1 MQKLSTKISITIA
14 GVLLV
19 ALLSSGAAMLTAWQ
33 VGGLMEGAVE
43 KSLPNVRAAEGL
55 QLALLEQQGWVLSY
69 TLEPGKRDWLAQLEA
84 RKPPFER
91 WLREAES
98 AVHTPDERDVLAK
111 LRRAYHRYDQSRND
125 VVRLFG
131 AGDVED
137 ARALVLGEASQRYEE
152 VYALSKDY
160 IAANMRSIEEAN
172 SQAKRQIHNDTL
184 MVVVSSVLTL
194 VLGGGLLWQFYAG
207 VLRPLRAMLAEA
219 KGFTQLMA
227 GDAIPSD
234 DEPRAVGAYL
244 RLLMSDVADARTT
257 LTQSR
262 ARLLHAEKLASVGKL
277 AASVAHEIRN
287 PLTSIKMWLFWL
299 RRSTQ
304 PDGEALEAFDTV
316 AREIDRLESVVRN
329 FLEFTRPPTLSPR
342 PCRLAELMDAALQLI
357 AHRLSAHKITLR
369 RSAGCENCEVM
380 ADPDQFK
387 QVLINLLDNAIDAMP
402 DGGEIRIA
410 SEREVDRSGVP
421 MAVVFVSD
429 SGPGIPADVA
439 ARIFEPFFS
448 TKKEGTG
455 LGLCIAA
462 NVLARHNGRL
472 ALRSD
477 AAVAA
482 GGASF
487 AVYLPLAERVV

>member
-1 MQKLSTKISITIA
+1 MQKLSTKISITIV

-19 ALLSSGAAMLTAWQ
+19 ALVSSGAAMLTAWQ
-33 VGGLMEGAVE
+33 VGKLMEGAAE

-55 QLALLEQQGWVLSY
+55 ELALLEQQGWVLSY

-91 WLREAES
+91 WLRAAES
-98 AVHTPDERDVLAK
+98 TVRTQDERDVLAK
-111 LRRAYHRYDQSRND
+111 LRRAYNQYDQSRNE

-131 AGDVED
+131 AGNVEE
-137 ARALVLGEASQRYEE
+137 ARALVMGDASQRYED
-152 VYALSKDY
+152 VYSLCKDY

-172 SQAKRQIHNDTL
+172 SQAKRQIRNDTL
-184 MVVVSSVLTL
+184 MVAASVVLTL
-194 VLGGGLLWQFYAG
+194 VLGSGLLWQFYAG

-227 GDAIPSD
+227 GEAIPSD

-257 LTQSR
+257 LRQSR
-262 ARLLHAEKLASVGKL
+262 DRLLQAEKLASVGKL

-304 PDGEALEAFDTV
+304 PNGEALEAFDTV
-316 AREIDRLESVVRN
+316 AREIDRLEHVVRN
-329 FLEFTRPPTLSPR
+329 FLEFTRPPSLTLK
-342 PCRLAELMDAALQLI
+342 PCRLAELIEAALQLT
-357 AHRLSAHKITLR
+357 AHRLSANNISLR
-369 RSAGCENCEVM
+369 RHTGCEDCEVT

-387 QVLINLLDNAIDAMP
+387 QVLINLLDNAIQAMP
-402 DGGEIRIA
+402 GGGEIRIA
-410 SEREVDRSGVP
+410 VEREVDRSGVP
-421 MAVVFVSD
+421 MAVVYVSD
-429 SGPGIPADVA
+429 SGPGIPDEVA
-439 ARIFEPFFS
+439 SRIFEPFFS

-462 NVLARHNGRL
+462 NIVARHNGRL
-472 ALRSD
+472 ALRTD
-477 AAVAA
+477 VP

-487 AVYLPLAERVV
+487 AVYLPLAEHAS

>member
-33 VGGLMEGAVE
+33 VGELMEGAVK
-43 KSLPNVRAAEGL
+43 KSLPNVRAAEAL

-98 AVHTPDERDVLAK
+98 AVHAPQERDALDK
-111 LRRAYHRYDQSRND
+111 LRRAYYRYDQSRNE

-131 AGDVED
+131 EGDVD
-137 ARALVLGEASQRYEE
+137 AARALVMGEASERYEE
-152 VYALSKDY
+152 VYSLCKDY
-160 IAANMRSIEEAN
+160 NAANMRSIEEAN

-184 MVVVSSVLTL
+184 MVVVSVVLTL
-194 VLGGGLLWQFYAG
+194 FLGGGLLWQFYAG

-219 KGFTQLMA
+219 KGFTQFMA

-262 ARLLHAEKLASVGKL
+262 ERLLHAEKLASVGKL

-329 FLEFTRPPTLSPR
+329 FLEFTRPPNLSPR

-357 AHRLSAHKITLR
+357 AHRLSAHKITLQ
-369 RSAGCENCEVM
+369 RSAGCESDKVM

-402 DGGEIRIA
+402 EGGEIRIA
-410 SEREVDRSGVP
+410 SQREVDRSGMP

-462 NVLARHNGRL
+462 NVLARHHGRL
-472 ALRSD
+472 ALRGGTS
-477 AAVAA
+477 
-482 GGASF
+482 GASF
-487 AVYLPLAERVV
+487 AVYLPLAECVV